1 MVPPWQQK
9 KVIGKNS
16 EDDARWDIVSEIQWN
31 IQEVKRLKKKQL
43 ILADLVILLLFF
55 LSIYYVSVGW
65 PIHVFLTLSIVL
77 VWIVVAYSLY
87 TLITGKVIGTKTSRL
102 LLSFEK
108 NRLGKKRWKRKKMI
122 EVVFITIVSASCT
135 VLVFATE
142 PSIEMVSFINL
153 WPLIGAWLGYNVGEI
168 FRITN
173 LQ

>member
-16 EDDARWDIVSEIQWN
+16 EDGARWEIVSETQWN

-43 ILADLVILLLFF
+43 ILADIVILLIFF

-65 PIHVFLTLSIVL
+65 PIFVFSTLSIVL

-87 TLITGKVIGTKTSRL
+87 TLITGKVIGTKTSRI

-108 NRLGKKRWKRKKMI
+108 DRLGKKRWKRKKMI
-122 EVVFITIVSASCT
+122 EVVFLTIVSASCT
-135 VLVFATE
+135 VLVFAME
-142 PSIEMVSFINL
+142 PSIELVSFINL
-153 WPLIGAWLGYNVGEI
+153 WPCIGAWLGYNVGEI